1 MLFTR
6 VFLIKKQKLSFESS
20 FPLLVKLILCPIN
33 RNLPGLC
40 QQIGWGPFQH
50 DYAPVH
56 KGRSIKAWLNE
67 PGVEELDW
75 LAQSPD
81 LNPIKH
87 LWDELELLQ
96 AKHFP
101 SSSCLISQMIWIN
114 GLRFPQIHS
123 KILRKTSPE
132 EWKLLKLQRWDGLHI
147 NAYGF
152 RMERHQSSYWC
163 QCVGGQKLLPL
174 SLAKQMQVQQIYSL

>member
-1 MLFTR
+1 MG
-6 VFLIKKQKLSFESS
+6 SF
-20 FPLLVKLILCPIN
+20 
-33 RNLPGLC
+33 
-40 QQIGWGPFQH
+40 PFQH

-96 AKHFP
+96 AKHF
-101 SSSCLISQMIWIN
+101 Q
-114 GLRFPQIHS
+114 
-123 KILRKTSPE
+123 
-132 EWKLLKLQRWDGLHI
+132 
-147 NAYGF
+147 A
-152 RMERHQSSYWC
+152 
-163 QCVGGQKLLPL
+163 LPL
-174 SLAKQMQVQQIYSL
+174 QQLSDLTNDLDKWAEIPTDTLQNLAENLPRRVEAIKAPKVGRTPH

>member
-1 MLFTR
+1 MPNKSQSSRF
-6 VFLIKKQKLSFESS
+6 VSADWVGSF
-20 FPLLVKLILCPIN
+20 
-33 RNLPGLC
+33 
-40 QQIGWGPFQH
+40 PFQH